1 MSTDHQII
9 HGGWREAVA
18 GWLVSGYGWLF
29 ADMPGIAALVAVATL
44 LLTIIKIIDAVRSWR
59 AGDRSMTIGARLKTT
74 FGTRPAQ
81 LEDDR

>member
-1 MSTDHQII
+1 MSADHNVIQ
-9 HGGWREAVA
+9 GGWREAVV

-44 LLTIIKIIDAVRSWR
+44 VLTIIKILDAVRAWR
-59 AGDRSMTIGARLKTT
+59 AGDRSMPLGSRIKST
-74 FGTRPAQ
+74 FGTRPVP